1 MFETLLQQ
9 LRSILDHVR
18 YTDTDLTEDQKET
31 LWEIEKLVDAELYP
45 DLPSLHTNEETQ
57 RFGSR

>member
-18 YTDTDLTEDQKET
+18 YTDSDLTEDQKET
-31 LWEIEKLVDAELYP
+31 LWEIEKLVDEQLYP
-45 DLPSLHTNEETQ
+45 DLPIDQYNDHQ
-57 RFGSR
+57 RHAYF

>member
-18 YTDTDLTEDQKET
+18 YTDSDLTEDQKET

-45 DLPSLHTNEETQ
+45 DLPSD
-57 RFGSR
+57 